1 MLIKIYILYNNAFIS
16 SKILIIYFN
25 KTYNNINLYIYMQD
39 QDFKNQ
45 DFKNQ
50 DFKIRLFLIF
60 NKNFLLKR
68 DFNETLKI
76 NLSLKNNLEKGIN
89 IEVEKDLL
97 KYVLNLKQS
106 FSKILQKFLKFLM
119 SFYEFLL
126 WLYRLLH
133 DWIQSIFQSILIP
146 IILLGVKSGFFQIL
160 FHSSEIG
167 LLGIDYLSYILDT
180 FYIFK
185 YLSIRHGKCRAFGKI
200 FLKFIAS
207 PIFLL
212 KILLICIGGDKTVF
226 FKNIRYIH
234 PFFIQRSL
242 PIRQVFQ
249 FRIFLDSVQDL
260 NLKYFLDVVFNNF
273 NLILFAHL
281 LCSIFKNL
289 FKKIDAYSWKL
300 IGIDDSVEMNNYVKK
315 NQNLNKPIRLL
326 KKSTDT
332 LNKLFTAILSIYAL
346 IFIVYSIKTIRL
358 EFDFFKFLTTIYQIK
373 EDYTRELLLISQFS
387 ICIFVFY
394 HSFRLI
400 KENFSELLKLLLY
413 FVLYFIL
420 LDLLKAFLP

>member
-1 MLIKIYILYNNAFIS
+1 MENLDL
-16 SKILIIYFN
+16 
-25 KTYNNINLYIYMQD
+25 KT
-39 QDFKNQ
+39 
-45 DFKNQ
+45 
-50 DFKIRLFLIF
+50 RLVLIF
-60 NKNFLLKR
+60 NKNILLKNN
-68 DFNETLKI
+68 FNETLKI
-76 NLSLKNNLEKGIN
+76 NYFLKNNLEKGIN
-89 IEVEKDLL
+89 IEVERDLL
-97 KYVLNLKQS
+97 KYVMSLLQ
-106 FSKILQKFLKFLM
+106 KILKFFIFFYQFLR
-119 SFYEFLL
+119 
-126 WLYRLLH
+126 WLYRWLH
-133 DWIQSIFQSILIP
+133 NWLHGWIQSVIP
-146 IILLGVKSGFFQIL
+146 MILLVVKSGFLHIL
-160 FHSSEIG
+160 FQSSEIG
-167 LLGIDYLSYILDT
+167 LLLIDYLNYTLDT
-180 FYIFK
+180 LYIFK
-185 YLSIRHGKCRAFGKI
+185 YLSIKYGKWRALGKI

-207 PIFLL
+207 PIFIL
-212 KILLICIGGDKTVF
+212 KILLICAGEENIHKTVF

-242 PIRQVFQ
+242 PIRQIFQ

-273 NLILFAHL
+273 NLMLFAHL
-281 LCSIFKNL
+281 LCSIFKN
-289 FKKIDAYSWKL
+289 FFNKIDAYSWKL

-315 NQNLNKPIRLL
+315 TQNLNKPIRLL

-394 HSFRLI
+394 HSVRLI

-420 LDLLKAFLP
+420 LDLLKTFLP